1 MTPAGERCVRGDRYL
16 MFDRLSDILLEEF
29 PSVRTV
35 GQLGTDGRRGH
46 SRFRESDLNTSN
58 KGHLGS

>member
-1 MTPAGERCVRGDRYL
+1 